1 MLCEGRPRHP
11 QKQGWLSL
19 APGLCN
25 GFLSWEFSVRMLRS
39 RVLPVL
45 KWSVEICRQDHLL
58 LLAQHYGT
66 PLCHQDSSV
75 TTRICSKPCLHFI
88 YNYALICNCCGIQQ
102 HLLSSTGDADAEVKK
117 LMGESAQLSS
127 SQQEAEAH
135 LQHSKEAIQE
145 LQAALRNAQVRI
157 ALNGMLY

>member
-1 MLCEGRPRHP
+1 MVCGN
-11 QKQGWLSL
+11 LSTGPFAAAGTAL
-19 APGLCN
+19 WNTIMPSGL
-25 GFLSWEFSVRMLRS
+25 
-39 RVLPVL
+39 
-45 KWSVEICRQDHLL
+45 
-58 LLAQHYGT
+58 
-66 PLCHQDSSV
+66 
-75 TTRICSKPCLHFI
+75 TRICSKPCLHFI